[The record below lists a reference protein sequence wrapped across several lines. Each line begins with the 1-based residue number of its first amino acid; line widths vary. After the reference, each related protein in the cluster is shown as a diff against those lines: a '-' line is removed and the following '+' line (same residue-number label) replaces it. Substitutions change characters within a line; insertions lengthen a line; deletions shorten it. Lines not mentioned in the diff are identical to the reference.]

1 MNSWKNWPPTV
12 FAIMK
17 DKQQKTWMGTLGSGI
32 YILDANNKE
41 LIHLHEDKNFC
52 SNNINQIYKDR
63 QGGLWIA
70 TYKGLAYV
78 KDSNYPEQ
86 IEVYDEKM
94 GWQTVIS
101 GPFNRIRWGI
111 YGSVPIPA

>member
-1 MNSWKNWPPTV
+1 
-12 FAIMK
+12 MK

>member
-78 KDSNYPEQ
+78 KTP
-86 IEVYDEKM
+86 
-94 GWQTVIS
+94 T
-101 GPFNRIRWGI
+101 IR
-111 YGSVPIPA
+111 SK

>member
-1 MNSWKNWPPTV
+1 
-12 FAIMK
+12 MK

-86 IEVYDEKM
+86 IEVYDEKN
-94 GWQTVIS
+94 GLADSHIR
-101 GPFNRIRWGI
+101 PFNRIRWGI